1 MRIIVVGGGI
11 SGLTA
16 AYFALAAGHEVV
28 CVEPE
33 RPGGLVASHRIDGF
47 LCEAGPQAV
56 LDGAPDTAALV
67 EALGLA
73 GRAIHPEPGARRRF
87 IFVKGKLRPIPM
99 SPLGLLTTGTL
110 SFKARLRVLLEPLMF
125 ARQALPD
132 DDDETFLS
140 FGRRRLGAE
149 AARVLLATAAIGIY
163 AGDAA
168 ELSVASAFPRL
179 AVMERDHGS
188 LFRGF
193 VASRGGGRSRGRPL
207 TFPEGLGELPAALA
221 RALGPNLWR
230 AAATGVAPSSART
243 WRVDLAP
250 GPGAGPAGGPP
261 RSQDPAA
268 TEGGLPT
275 HVEGDIVL
283 FATDAPT
290 SARLLGPLCPEVDH
304 LNEIVHAPI
313 AVCALGFRD
322 VASRPIGMKTAGYG
336 FLVARGEKARLLGCQ
351 FESSTF
357 AGRAPDGAFL
367 ARTLLGGVGPGFDP
381 AIVEQPEDTIASRA
395 VEDLRALA
403 GLSREPDLVKVWRYA
418 RGIPQYRPGHMKLVK
433 TINEGLRKRRGLYL
447 IGHALR
453 GVGLN
458 ECIRAAQEVVNA
470 AIAAASHGDS
480 RKSAALPT
488 FAGSFPAGLST
499 EPNEG

>member
-28 CVEPE
+28 CLEPG

-56 LDGAPDTAALV
+56 LDGAADTAALL

-73 GRAIHPEPGARRRF
+73 ARAIHSEPGARRRF
-87 IFVKGKLRPIPM
+87 IFARGKLRPLPM
-99 SPLGLLTTGTL
+99 GPLGLLTTGTL
-110 SFKARLRVLLEPLMF
+110 SFGARLRVLLEPLMF
-125 ARQALPD
+125 ARQALLD

-140 FGRRRLGAE
+140 FGRRRLGSE

-163 AGDAA
+163 AGNAA

-179 AVMERDHGS
+179 AAMERDHGS
-188 LFRGF
+188 LLRGF
-193 VASRGGGRSRGRPL
+193 LASRSAGRSRGRPL
-207 TFPEGLGELPAALA
+207 SFPEGLGELPAALA
-221 RALGPNLWR
+221 RALGPHLWR
-230 AAATGVAPSSART
+230 AAATAVAPSSART
-243 WRVDLAP
+243 WRVELAFAP
-250 GPGAGPAGGPP
+250 EIGGPDASGQGGDA
-261 RSQDPAA
+261 RSPA
-268 TEGGLPT
+268 
-275 HVEGDIVL
+275 HVDGDIL
-283 FATDAPT
+283 IFATDAQT
-290 SARLLGPLCPEVDH
+290 SARLLGPLCPEVEH
-304 LNEIVHAPI
+304 LREIAHAPI
-313 AVCALGFRD
+313 AVCALGFHD

-336 FLVARGEKARLLGCQ
+336 FLVARGEKPRLLGCQ

-357 AGRAPDGAFL
+357 AGRAPAGAFL
-367 ARTLLGGVGPGFDP
+367 ARTLLGGIGPGFDP
-381 AIVEQPEDTIASRA
+381 SIVHQSEDAIAARA
-395 VEDLRALA
+395 VEDLRHVA
-403 GLSREPDLVKVWRYA
+403 GLTREPDFVKVWRYPQ
-418 RGIPQYRPGHMKLVK
+418 GIPQYRPGHMKLVK
-433 TINEGLRKRRGLYL
+433 TVNEGLRKRRGLYL

-488 FAGSFPAGLST
+488 FRDSFST
-499 EPNEG
+499 APSTDTNDG

>member
-11 SGLTA
+11 SGLSA

-28 CVEPE
+28 CLEPGH
-33 RPGGLVASHRIDGF
+33 PGGLVASHRIDGF

-56 LDGAPDTAALV
+56 LDGASDTTALL
-67 EALGLA
+67 EALGLTA
-73 GRAIHPEPGARRRF
+73 RAVHAEPDARRRF
-87 IFVKGKLRPIPM
+87 IFARGKLRPIPM
-99 SPLGLLTTGTL
+99 GPFGLLTTGIL
-110 SFKARLRVLLEPLMF
+110 SFGARLRVLLEPLMF
-125 ARQALPD
+125 ARQALLD

-168 ELSVASAFPRL
+168 DLSLASAFPRL
-179 AVMERDHGS
+179 AAMERDHGS

-193 VASRGGGRSRGRPL
+193 LASRSGGRSRGRPI
-207 TFPEGLGELPAALA
+207 TFPEGLGEIPAALA
-221 RALGPNLWR
+221 RALGPHLWR
-230 AAATGVAPSSART
+230 AAATAVAPASART
-243 WRVDLAP
+243 WRVELSSPPSAAAES
-250 GPGAGPAGGPP
+250 GPLP
-261 RSQDPAA
+261 PAA
-268 TEGGLPT
+268 PDAAAAPT
-275 HVEGDIVL
+275 HVDGDIVI
-283 FATDAPT
+283 FATDAQT
-290 SARLLGPLCPEVDH
+290 SARLLGPLCPEVEH
-304 LNEIVHAPI
+304 LKEIAHAPI
-313 AVCALGFRD
+313 SVCALGFRE

-336 FLVARGEKARLLGCQ
+336 FLVARGEKPRLLGCQ

-357 AGRAPDGAFL
+357 AGRAPAGAFL
-367 ARTLLGGVGPGFDP
+367 ARALLGGVGPGFDP
-381 AIVEQPEDTIASRA
+381 AIVEQPEDVIAARA
-395 VEDLRALA
+395 VDDLRQIA
-403 GLSREPDLVKVWRYA
+403 GLAREPDFVKVWRYP

-433 TINEGLRKRRGLYL
+433 TVNEGLRKRRGLYL

-458 ECIRAAQEVVNA
+458 ECIRAAQEGVNA

-488 FAGSFPAGLST
+488 FGDSFQPGLST
-499 EPNEG
+499 ETNEG

>member
-28 CVEPE
+28 CLEPGQ
-33 RPGGLVASHRIDGF
+33 PGGLVASHRIDGF

-56 LDGAPDTAALV
+56 LAGAPDTAALV

-73 GRAIHPEPGARRRF
+73 ARAIHPEPDARRRF

-149 AARVLLATAAIGIY
+149 AAQVLLATAAIGIY

-193 VASRGGGRSRGRPL
+193 LASRTGGRSRGRPL

-243 WRVDLAP
+243 WRVELSP
-250 GPGAGPAGGPP
+250 SPGAAPAGGP
-261 RSQDPAA
+261 
-268 TEGGLPT
+268 PT

-304 LNEIVHAPI
+304 LKEIVHAPI

-357 AGRAPDGAFL
+357 AGRAPAGAFL

-381 AIVEQPEDTIASRA
+381 AIVERPEDLIASRA

-403 GLSREPDLVKVWRYA
+403 GLSREPDFVKVWRYPH
-418 RGIPQYRPGHMKLVK
+418 GIPQYRPGHMKVVK

-480 RKSAALPT
+480 RKSAALPA
-488 FAGSFPAGLST
+488 FRDSFPAGLST

>member
-16 AYFALAAGHEVV
+16 AYFAMAAGHEVV
-28 CVEPE
+28 CLEPGP
-33 RPGGLVASHRIDGF
+33 PGGLVASHRIDGF

-56 LDGAPDTAALV
+56 LDGAPDTTALV
-67 EALGLA
+67 QALGLA
-73 GRAIHPEPGARRRF
+73 PRMIRAEPGARRRF

-110 SFKARLRVLLEPLMF
+110 SFGARLRVLLEPLMF

-193 VASRGGGRSRGRPL
+193 LASRAGGRSRGRPF
-207 TFPEGLGELPAALA
+207 TFPEGLAELPAALA
-221 RALGPNLWR
+221 RALGPHLWR
-230 AAATGVAPSSART
+230 ARATAVAPSSART
-243 WRVDLAP
+243 WRIELSSPPGGQAP
-250 GPGAGPAGGPP
+250 DQAPAP
-261 RSQDPAA
+261 
-268 TEGGLPT
+268 PT

-283 FATDAPT
+283 FATDALT
-290 SARLLGPLCPEVDH
+290 SAQLLGPLCPEVEQ
-304 LNEIVHAPI
+304 LKEIVHAPI

-322 VASRPIGMKTAGYG
+322 VTSRPIGMKTAGYG
-336 FLVARGEKARLLGCQ
+336 FLVARGEQARLLGCQ

-357 AGRAPDGAFL
+357 ADRAPAGAFL
-367 ARTLLGGVGPGFDP
+367 ARALLGGIGPGFDP
-381 AIVEQPEDTIASRA
+381 AIVDQPEDAIASRA
-395 VEDLRALA
+395 VEDLRRVA
-403 GLSREPDLVKVWRYA
+403 GLGREPDFVKVWRYA

-433 TINEGLRKRRGLYL
+433 TVNEGLRKRRGLYVM
-447 IGHALR
+447 GHALR

-488 FAGSFPAGLST
+488 FGDSFPAGLST
-499 EPNEG
+499 ETNEA

>member
-16 AYFALAAGHEVV
+16 AYFAQAAGHEVV
-28 CVEPE
+28 CLEPGH
-33 RPGGLVASHRIDGF
+33 PGGLVSSHRIDGF

-67 EALGLA
+67 QALGLA
-73 GRAIHPEPGARRRF
+73 DRAIHAEPGARRRF
-87 IFVKGKLRPIPM
+87 IFTKGKLRPIPM

-110 SFKARLRVLLEPLMF
+110 SLGGRLRVLLEPLMF

-179 AVMERDHGS
+179 AAMERDHGS

-193 VASRGGGRSRGRPL
+193 LASRGGGRSRGRPL
-207 TFPEGLGELPAALA
+207 TFPDGLAELPAALA
-221 RALGPNLWR
+221 RALGPSLLR
-230 AAATGVAPSSART
+230 ASATAVAPSSART
-243 WRVDLAP
+243 WQVEVSPLPEAAASNGAP
-250 GPGAGPAGGPP
+250 VASAPEARP
-261 RSQDPAA
+261 R
-268 TEGGLPT
+268 LPT
-275 HVEGDIVL
+275 RVEGDIVL
-283 FATDAPT
+283 FATDAST

-304 LNEIVHAPI
+304 LKEIVHAPI
-313 AVCALGFRD
+313 AVCALGFHD

-357 AGRAPDGAFL
+357 AGRAPAGAFL
-367 ARTLLGGVGPGFDP
+367 ARALLGGVGPGFDP
-381 AIVEQPEDTIASRA
+381 AIVEQPEDVIAARA

-403 GLSREPDLVKVWRYA
+403 GLSREPDFVKVWRYA

-453 GVGLN
+453 GVGVN
-458 ECIRAAQEVVNA
+458 ECIRTAQEAVNA

-488 FAGSFPAGLST
+488 FGGSFQASPST
-499 EPNEG
+499 ETE